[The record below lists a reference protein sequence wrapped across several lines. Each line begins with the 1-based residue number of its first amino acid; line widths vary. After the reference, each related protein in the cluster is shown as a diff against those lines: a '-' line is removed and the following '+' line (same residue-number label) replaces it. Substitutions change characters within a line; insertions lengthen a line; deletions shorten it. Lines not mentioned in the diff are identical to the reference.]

1 MNKKFVKW
9 QLKAW
14 LIPLI
19 IIGVYG
25 LLAIVLPRLTENY
38 VVYNPDFPEYVINKS
53 ISSAVSGF
61 SNTAISTGVFL
72 SLVLSIIS
80 ADYKWKGNRY
90 DAYAQLPLGKNGI
103 KRHRMILS
111 LALVAAMFTVHYWL
125 GAGTFALR
133 WASLNQVAAETG
145 GRIGGVDFL
154 PILWSYL
161 LVLPGMA
168 MVHLINFAIG
178 SMSHSLW
185 SALTMMLLGNLV
197 IALGPVF
204 VLRFLLPYCGITS
217 GNAYSYGAIL
227 SLDFVYRVSQ
237 IFADKAAYFER
248 VVQLP
253 VLIALVVG
261 GIGTLALG
269 IGSFFYVFF
278 RKEMSGE
285 YCGGKDFDSFG
296 KTLFPHAVAF
306 AVAFALGNLGLN
318 VHITALTNNLGLAIL
333 TLVFVLLGYF
343 ILLLVYFL
351 TLRLDKKQ
359 WIIAGSIVALA
370 IILFVI
376 GTCVTPL
383 YAPGYAA

>member
-1 MNKKFVKW
+1 
-9 QLKAW
+9 
-14 LIPLI
+14 
-19 IIGVYG
+19 
-25 LLAIVLPRLTENY
+25 
-38 VVYNPDFPEYVINKS
+38 
-53 ISSAVSGF
+53 
-61 SNTAISTGVFL
+61 
-72 SLVLSIIS
+72 
-80 ADYKWKGNRY
+80 
-90 DAYAQLPLGKNGI
+90 
-103 KRHRMILS
+103 
-111 LALVAAMFTVHYWL
+111 
-125 GAGTFALR
+125 
-133 WASLNQVAAETG
+133 
-145 GRIGGVDFL
+145 
-154 PILWSYL
+154 
-161 LVLPGMA
+161 
-168 MVHLINFAIG
+168 
-178 SMSHSLW
+178 
-185 SALTMMLLGNLV
+185 MMLLGNLV

-269 IGSFFYVFF
+269 NGSFFYVFL

-359 WIIAGSIVALA
+359 WIIAGRIVAFA

-383 YAPGYAA
+383 YPPVYAA